1 MTEQTAASDTD
12 GTVIPGPWTPSIPT
26 TPDPVSPPAVAPSS
40 RELVKRPAAV
50 PAVRPAGELAP
61 ARPVPARARWDDPI
75 RVPAWVTSRTV
86 ARARARHLG
95 RSVGRSAVR
104 STWRGPAAVLRGTW
118 RAGRFWWSWVN
129 AADLATELRDAENG
143 KLGRDVFLVR
153 EHRKVRWYITGGALG
168 TTGIAEAVAAAMVGD
183 WVPALTGAAAL
194 SAAGV
199 AGRHRPPATGPATP
213 GIEPDIKADL
223 APAHLN
229 DAFRAAGLLKGEAG
243 LVLCAPII
251 RDRFDRGWET
261 MLDLPRGSGKTAA
274 EAIGKLPTIAAEL
287 GVDEIQLVMRR
298 VRAHDG
304 GHGRRMSIWVADDDP
319 YLGEPTPSLLIDVE
333 RFDFWKAVPFGQ
345 DAKGNRIELLLL
357 WQSAFFGGLPRRGKT
372 FTMRLLVAA
381 GVLDPWVQH
390 WLADGK
396 GGSDFRSMAQVA
408 HRYVSGADPEDLAA
422 FEAMLDELISEMSRR
437 FAFFATLPAALCPQ
451 GKLTPEIMRR
461 YMMPLIL
468 LTIDE
473 LQEYFDA
480 IEEEKDRKRIIG
492 KLARIA
498 RRGPAAGIMPIY
510 ASQRPDAQSVPT
522 KLREIVSY
530 RYSTQVIDKTSSDMV
545 LGEGK
550 AKAGADASVLSE
562 EHLGVGV
569 LVTGPASF
577 VTVRADLLE
586 NEDFEVICQRGR
598 ALRIAEGTLTGQAC
612 GDIGAAATQVGYTIP
627 PLIGDVM
634 EAFGQRARMWTDD
647 ILTELRNIDE
657 DEYGDWDGDRLAAE
671 LDTVGVKR
679 TRKQVKIEN
688 VNRAGY
694 YRSDIEGAIPPDVLA
709 ARPVEGSPATTPP
722 APAPATPG
730 GRMPG
735 M

>member
-1 MTEQTAASDTD
+1 MNNQPARDEQDS
-12 GTVIPGPWTPSIPT
+12 TVIPGPWLPAIPSAADLT
-26 TPDPVSPPAVAPSS
+26 PPAAAAPGA
-40 RELVKRPAAV
+40 LVPRPDTLPAAPV
-50 PAVRPAGELAP
+50 AVRPVPVRPGLA
-61 ARPVPARARWDDPI
+61 DPI

-86 ARARARHLG
+86 ARARGRQVA
-95 RSVGRSAVR
+95 RSVGRAAVR
-104 STWRGPAAVLRGTW
+104 STGRAPVAVVRGTW
-118 RAGRFWWSWVN
+118 RGGRFWWRWVR
-129 AADLATELRDAENG
+129 AEDLATELRDAGSG
-143 KLGRDVFLVR
+143 KLGKDVFVVR
-153 EHRKVRWYITGGALG
+153 EQRKVRWYVTGGTLAG
-168 TTGIAEAVAAAMVGD
+168 TGIAEAVAAAMVGD
-183 WVPALTGAAAL
+183 WVPALTATAAL
-194 SAAGV
+194 SAAGI
-199 AGRHRPPATGPATP
+199 AGRHRGPAADPAAP

-251 RDRFDRGWET
+251 RDRLDRGWET
-261 MLDLPRGSGKTAA
+261 VIDLPRGGGKTAA
-274 EAIGKLPTIAAEL
+274 HALERLPVIAAEL
-287 GVDEIQLVMRR
+287 GVDEIQLLMRR
-298 VRAHDG
+298 VRAHEG

-333 RFDFWKAVPFGQ
+333 RFDFWKAIPFGQ
-345 DAKGNRIELLLL
+345 DAKGNRVDLLLL

-396 GGSDFRSMAQVA
+396 GGADFRSMTQIA

-437 FAFFATLPAALCPQ
+437 FALFATLPASMCPE

-461 YMMPLIL
+461 YMLPLIL

-530 RYSTQVIDKTSSDMV
+530 RHSTQVTDRDSSDMV
-545 LGEGK
+545 LGSGK

-577 VTVRADLLE
+577 VTVRADLL
-586 NEDFEVICQRGR
+586 NNPDFEVICQRGR
-598 ALRIAEGTLTGQAC
+598 ALRLAEGTLTGQAC
-612 GDIGAAATQVGYTIP
+612 GDIGAAATQVGYTIAP
-627 PLIGDVM
+627 IIGDVM
-634 EAFGQRARMWTDD
+634 EAFGSRSRMWTED
-647 ILTELRNIDE
+647 LLPALVNIDE
-657 DEYGDWDGDRLAAE
+657 DTYGDWDGTRLAAE
-671 LDTVGVKR
+671 LEAAGVVR
-679 TRKQVKIEN
+679 SMRQVKIDGQ
-688 VNRAGY
+688 NRAGWLL
-694 YRSDIEGAIPPDVLA
+694 RDIEGAIPPEVLA
-709 ARPVEGSPATTPP
+709 ARPVEGPPSTPAAGTPP
-722 APAPATPG
+722 ATPLGLPPAP
-730 GRMPG
+730 
-735 M
+735 